1 MLGFLTRQASTIVFL
16 GALGGAFGLA
26 EARAGYT
33 VELDS
38 TAPSGGNTL
47 FDYAAAVTGKDTITT
62 GDYFTVID
70 FAGYVP
76 GSIKAPAGW
85 TATTEMTSSLLTPNF
100 PLTHGDDPAIPNLV
114 FTYNGWTPITSN
126 TAVAGFS
133 AVSIY
138 GNANSFKDFVGTVTS
153 DIGRTV
159 TSFGDINVPT
169 FGFPSPAPAPEPSS
183 LISGG
188 IGVLIFGI
196 GYARRRVRPP
206 GAC

>member
-1 MLGFLTRQASTIVFL
+1 MRRFVTRHACMLLYL

-33 VELDS
+33 VELDA
-38 TAPSGGNTL
+38 TAPSGPNTL
-47 FDYAAAVTGKDTITT
+47 FDYAASVSGKDTIAA

-70 FAGYVP
+70 FAGLVP
-76 GSIKAPAGW
+76 GSIVAPAGW
-85 TATTEMTSSLLTPNF
+85 SAKAEMSSSLLPPNF

-114 FTYNGWTPITSN
+114 FTYQGAAPITSS
-126 TAVAGFS
+126 TPLTGFS

-138 GNANSFKDFVGTVTS
+138 GSANTFRDFVGTVTS
-153 DIGRTV
+153 DIGKTV

-188 IGVLIFGI
+188 IGALIVGI
-196 GYARRRVRPP
+196 AYARRRFRALRDV
-206 GAC
+206 